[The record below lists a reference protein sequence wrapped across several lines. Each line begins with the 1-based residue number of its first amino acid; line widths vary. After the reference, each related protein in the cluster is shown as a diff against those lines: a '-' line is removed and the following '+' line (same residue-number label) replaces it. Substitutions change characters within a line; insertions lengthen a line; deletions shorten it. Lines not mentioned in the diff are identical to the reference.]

1 MERSMLHRLSS
12 RSTRRFYAGSA
23 ALALIL
29 GTAAFAAD
37 APSVGPKAETPV
49 VAKSPDTTSQRLLE
63 ADKEP
68 QNWITHHKDY
78 NAQRFSTLDQINAG
92 NVKGMKV
99 AWTMATRR
107 PRGRRHLDG
116 MAASRARRS
125 SRTAS
130 CTSLTVGAR
139 STSWIQHGGRGD
151 LAVEGWTPRPITIGP
166 ARSLAAASITA
177 ASLSSR
183 DLVISH
189 TLDGRLIATDKEDR
203 PGQMAASG
211 R

>member
-68 QNWITHHKDY
+68 QNWITHHNDY
-78 NAQRFSTLDQINAG
+78 NAQRFSPLDQINAG

-99 AWTMATRR
+99 AWTMQLGGLEGGGIWTPRR
-107 PRGRRHLDG
+107 PRGHADRRERLHVRHRRLGLRLQD
-116 MAASRARRS
+116 RHARRQGDACS
-125 SRTAS
+125 
-130 CTSLTVGAR
+130 
-139 STSWIQHGGRGD
+139 GR
-151 LAVEGWTPRPITIGP
+151 WTPRPTTIGP
-166 ARSLAAASITA
+166 ARSPAAASITA

-183 DLVISH
+183 
-189 TLDGRLIATDKEDR
+189 TL
-203 PGQMAASG
+203 
-211 R
+211 